1 MDCLLAHAYS
11 CHSRLITSNNDSP
24 DRWRRISS
32 IGKLSTSVEMPDYPQ
47 DSVIGLVYT
56 RILHP
61 RHLRGCSLLQMLFC
75 WLRSELKDLARLNH
89 LFFPRG
95 QHVTLEQSTIDDIGG
110 FL

>member
-32 IGKLSTSVEMPDYPQ
+32 IGKLSTLVEMPDYPQ
-47 DSVIGLVYT
+47 DSVVGLVYT

-61 RHLRGCSLLQMLFC
+61 RAPSRMCSVADALLLATVGIEGFDTSQPPFLST
-75 WLRSELKDLARLNH
+75 RSARY
-89 LFFPRG
+89 PRAINNG
-95 QHVTLEQSTIDDIGG
+95 
-110 FL
+110 